1 MLSCYIML
9 IQADQTLSIA
19 EDLRRYLHD
28 VLGPIPEISRWSGP
42 AKTPYYLRDAFE
54 FRELTLLGRKLLLAI
69 EQRKKG
75 IPPASVRDQI
85 AALRR
90 IAGIPVVYVTTA
102 LASYERKR
110 LVQQKV
116 PFIVP
121 GNQLYLPELAIDL
134 REYFRRR
141 ASPATTGFSPST
153 QAMLITALL
162 RVPWNS
168 VWQPSD
174 AATTLGYTSM
184 TVSRAVKELTEADIG
199 EIRREL
205 RVRTLNFVGG
215 SAEVWRKAKPF
226 LRSPV
231 KRIVW
236 SLPVETLQPSETPV
250 AGLSALAEQ
259 TNLAEPQWPVRAV
272 TSRRWLSATRAGLA
286 PLPEPVSGA
295 VEWQVWTYDPGLGTS
310 RKIVDPLSLTL
321 SLQSESDE
329 RVQLAL
335 EGLKENYP
343 W

>member
-1 MLSCYIML
+1 MLP
-9 IQADQTLSIA
+9 QADQALSVE
-19 EDLRRYLHD
+19 EDVRRYLHD
-28 VLGPIPEISRWSGP
+28 ALGSVPQISGW
-42 AKTPYYLRDAFE
+42 KEQTETPYYLRDAFE

-75 IPPASVRDQI
+75 ILPANIRDQI
-85 AALRR
+85 ATLER
-90 IAGIPVVYVTTA
+90 IAEIPVVYVTAA

-121 GNQLYLPELAIDL
+121 GNQLYLPDLAIDL
-134 REYFRRR
+134 REYFRQR
-141 ASPATTGFSPST
+141 AASSTTGFSPST

-162 RVPWNS
+162 RAPWKS
-168 VWQPSD
+168 VWQPGH

-184 TVSRAVKELTEADIG
+184 TVSRAVKELTEAAIG
-199 EIRREL
+199 EIRREPRARSL
-205 RVRTLNFVGG
+205 HFACGP
-215 SAEVWRKAKPF
+215 AEVWEKAKPF

-231 KRIVW
+231 RRVVR
-236 SLPVETLQPSETPV
+236 SLPAATLRPSEAPI

-259 TNLAEPQWPVRAV
+259 TNLAEPQWPVRAI
-272 TSRRWLSATRAGLA
+272 TSRRWLSATRAGMQA
-286 PLPEPVSGA
+286 LPEHVSGA
-295 VEWQVWTYDPGLGTS
+295 VEWQVWTYDPGLGTF

-335 EGLKENYP
+335 EELKEHYP

>member
-1 MLSCYIML
+1 MLPKVA
-9 IQADQTLSIA
+9 QAPSAD

-28 VLGPIPEISRWSGP
+28 VLGPNPHIGGWKGQT
-42 AKTPYYLRDAFE
+42 KTPYYLKDAFE

-69 EQRKKG
+69 EQRKNG

-85 AALRR
+85 AALER
-90 IAGIPVVYVTTA
+90 IAEMPVVYVTKA

-110 LVQQKV
+110 LVHQKV

-141 ASPATTGFSPST
+141 VTAPTAAFSPST

-162 RVPWNS
+162 RSPWNPL
-168 VWQPSD
+168 WQPGE
-174 AATTLGYTSM
+174 AAATLGYTAM
-184 TVSRAVKELTEADIG
+184 TVSRAVKELAEADIG
-199 EIRREL
+199 QIRREL
-205 RVRTLNFVGG
+205 RARSLYFAGAT
-215 SAEVWRKAKPF
+215 AEVWEKAQPF

-231 KRIVW
+231 KRVVRT
-236 SLPVETLQPSETPV
+236 LPARALHPSETLV
-250 AGLSALAEQ
+250 AGLSALAGQ
-259 TNLAEPQWPVRAV
+259 TNLAEPPWPVRAV
-272 TSRRWLSATRAGLA
+272 TSRQWLSATRAGLA
-286 PLPEPVSGA
+286 ILPEPESGSI
-295 VEWQVWTYDPGLGTS
+295 EWQVWTYDPALGTS
-310 RKIVDPLSLTL
+310 RKVVDPLSLTL

-335 EGLKENYP
+335 EELKEHYP

>member
-1 MLSCYIML
+1 MLSCNVVL
-9 IQADQTLSIA
+9 IEGANTPSVH
-19 EDLRRYLHD
+19 EDLRLYLHEI
-28 VLGPIPEISRWSGP
+28 LGPTPQISRWNGS
-42 AKTPYYLRDAFE
+42 AKTPYYLRDAFD
-54 FRELTLLGRKLLLAI
+54 FHELTLLGRKLLLAI

-75 IPPASVRDQI
+75 AAPTGIRDQI
-85 AALRR
+85 TALER
-90 IAGIPVVYVTTA
+90 IADMPVVYVTTA

-141 ASPATTGFSPST
+141 AVPPTAGFSPST

-162 RVPWNS
+162 RAPWNS
-168 VWQPSD
+168 VWHPGH

-184 TVSRAVKELTEADIG
+184 TLSRALKELAEADIG
-199 EIRREL
+199 EIRYERRARL
-205 RVRTLNFVGG
+205 VHFAGG
-215 SAEVWRKAKPF
+215 PAAVWERAKPF
-226 LRSPV
+226 LRSPI
-231 KRIVW
+231 KRVVW
-236 SLPVETLQPSETPV
+236 SLPAETLRPSEAPI
-250 AGLSALAEQ
+250 AGFSALAEQ
-259 TNLAEPQWPVRAV
+259 SNLAEPQWPVRAV
-272 TSRRWLSATRAGLA
+272 TSQQWLPATRTGLT

-295 VEWQVWTYDPGLGTS
+295 IEWQLWTYDPGLGTS

-321 SLQSESDE
+321 SLQSQSDE

-335 EGLKENYP
+335 EELKEHYP